1 LKFPLFG
8 LFICQNSKNY
18 IIRLYVLGLNSYEEY
33 PEDDPKDSVQV
44 LRKSKIKGKERE
56 IYKKQMKYTAVDKK
70 NCLQMTD
77 DDAYTAAG
85 RPNFCCHIKHSKII
99 IKYT

>member
-1 LKFPLFG
+1 MVSFYSQDG
-8 LFICQNSKNY
+8 SK
-18 IIRLYVLGLNSYEEY
+18 YVIDLNSYEEY

-56 IYKKQMKYTAVDKK
+56 IYLEFKLLQDKK